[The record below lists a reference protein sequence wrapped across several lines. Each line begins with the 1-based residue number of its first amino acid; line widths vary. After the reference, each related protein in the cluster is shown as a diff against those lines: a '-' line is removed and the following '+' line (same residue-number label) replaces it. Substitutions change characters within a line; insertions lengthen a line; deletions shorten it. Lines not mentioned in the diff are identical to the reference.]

1 MIDLSLKD
9 QENLMQALR
18 CARWA
23 LDHAA
28 DIDHDRKRFGD
39 SLLHQHATAYCIIA
53 VGESTGEVEY
63 DLEKAIPHIA
73 WKKIRGMRNRL
84 AHRPDNINLDIVWGV
99 VTHHFPLLIET
110 LEPMV
115 EAAEPPDQ
123 TDRADQSDLDKET
136 K

>member
-1 MIDLSLKD
+1 MIDLSLDD
-9 QENLMQALR
+9 QEHLMQALR

-39 SLLHQHATAYCIIA
+39 SLLHQHAAAYCIIA

-63 DLEKAIPHIA
+63 DLENAIPHIE

-84 AHRPDNINLDIVWGV
+84 AHNSTDVNLNIVWNV
-99 VTHHFPLLIET
+99 VTYHFPLLIEA
-110 LEPMV
+110 LEPV
-115 EAAEPPDQ
+115 VDGN
-123 TDRADQSDLDKET
+123 
-136 K
+136 